1 MTDFKAANE
10 TAETKR
16 LLSAR
21 EAAERLGVSRATLSR
36 LIKARRI
43 GVFRVGTR
51 TLFDSATLKHFMNTV
66 YQAPS
71 DATATKRDARP
82 KQSL

>member
-10 TAETKR
+10 AAETKR

-51 TLFDSATLKHFMNTV
+51 TLFDNSIIDSFKSAV
-66 YQAPS
+66 YQPPS
-71 DATATKRDARP
+71 DGKLPKRKRTA
-82 KQSL
+82 